1 MVLSI
6 LILLY
11 LILMLLLATPPIT
24 DPTGSS
30 NARNSDGVTASPK
43 VPSTVHNEPYSR
55 TELWTRFDAPDLGDS
70 LTEKLGD
77 DWVDIW
83 QIPLIRGEH
92 VVAFSVFE
100 RNDLTIH
107 YMVQDGSDT
116 ASDHPILCEFR
127 FLTLFRGLD
136 VALDPIGISRNYSSY
151 IPSLKTIFTAP
162 VTPSS
167 QVGYIVMGA
176 HDITLRQYMEEF
188 LQDFSAH
195 SYGLE
200 NSILLGIELFEILE
214 KVHDQQVVHGSISI
228 DSFVTVH
235 VTDSLDLRL
244 IDWRCAYQQ
253 DEDPPCIIET
263 RGQTPWEIIR
273 ASRVSYR
280 DDVYRVF
287 LIISNI
293 IHGTDMMEHLSNH
306 AIMNGLIFT
315 PPGGSKFFYLRSSH
329 HAYSELEV
337 ILRKYVLKTSI
348 DARIDIIGIITELRN
363 IVNTSL

>member
-1 MVLSI
+1 
-6 LILLY
+6 
-11 LILMLLLATPPIT
+11 
-24 DPTGSS
+24 
-30 NARNSDGVTASPK
+30 
-43 VPSTVHNEPYSR
+43 
-55 TELWTRFDAPDLGDS
+55 
-70 LTEKLGD
+70 
-77 DWVDIW
+77 
-83 QIPLIRGEH
+83 
-92 VVAFSVFE
+92 
-100 RNDLTIH
+100 
-107 YMVQDGSDT
+107 
-116 ASDHPILCEFR
+116 
-127 FLTLFRGLD
+127 
-136 VALDPIGISRNYSSY
+136 
-151 IPSLKTIFTAP
+151 
-162 VTPSS
+162 
-167 QVGYIVMGA
+167 MGA

-195 SYGLE
+195 SYGVA
-200 NSILLGIELFEILE
+200 NSILLGIELLEILE
-214 KVHDQQVVHGSISI
+214 KVHDQLVVHGSISM

-235 VTDSLDLRL
+235 VTDSLDFRL
-244 IDWRCAYQQ
+244 INWHCAYRE
-253 DEDPPCIIET
+253 DEDPPCIIGT

-329 HAYSELEV
+329 HIYSELED

-348 DARIDIIGIITELRN
+348 DERIDIIGIITELRN